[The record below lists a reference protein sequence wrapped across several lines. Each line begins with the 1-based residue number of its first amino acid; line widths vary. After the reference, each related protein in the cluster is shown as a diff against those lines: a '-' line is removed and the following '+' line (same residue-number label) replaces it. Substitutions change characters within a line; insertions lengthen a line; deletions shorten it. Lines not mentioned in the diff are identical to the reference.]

1 MVWFF
6 YFFLFSWVFF
16 SPLTLRTI
24 DGNIYFRWTWWS
36 SDNKNQWTFLLS
48 KWRLLVDSKSKSGIK
63 DHCAMP
69 TFKKSFMP
77 QQLNIKIF
85 NGKVFI
91 LGSKII
97 RCNKGVKILAR
108 TTKKTRDQILIIS
121 RLPCSSQYIDL
132 ALFK

>member
-1 MVWFF
+1 
-6 YFFLFSWVFF
+6 
-16 SPLTLRTI
+16 
-24 DGNIYFRWTWWS
+24 
-36 SDNKNQWTFLLS
+36 
-48 KWRLLVDSKSKSGIK
+48 
-63 DHCAMP
+63 
-69 TFKKSFMP
+69 MP

-97 RCNKGVKILAR
+97 RCSKGVKILAR